1 MSISQFFELMQNKI
15 KKTNYDNSK
24 VLKPWGEEYNIYRN
38 KKKLAIT
45 YLKLKKGEST
55 SVHCHPKKKTGFLI
69 LSGIAEVQLGIY
81 KKNIFK
87 YKPMSILV
95 LRPGLFHRIKASRGG
110 DLYAL
115 EIETPYI
122 KRDLIRMEDN
132 YGRKN
137 NGYESLQ
144 KSIRLTDNDIIFDTP
159 TLKKSNKYLL
169 NNIKIEISY
178 FSNFKKFNSYD
189 DKSVS
194 IILDGN
200 IINNSNKTVITI
212 GEIVKSYTLKKLS
225 NFFKINKK
233 ILILRAFKN

>member
-1 MSISQFFELMQNKI
+1 MI
-15 KKTNYDNSK
+15 KKINYDNSK

-45 YLKLKKGEST
+45 YLKLTKGEST

-69 LSGIAEVQLGIY
+69 LSGTAEVQLGIY
-81 KKNIFK
+81 KKNIFN

-95 LRPGLFHRIKASRGG
+95 LRPGLFHRIKASNKA

-122 KRDLIRMEDN
+122 KTDLIRMEDN
-132 YGRKN
+132 YGRKK
-137 NGYESLQ
+137 NGYESLH
-144 KSIRLTDNDIIFDTP
+144 KSIRLTKNDITFNTP
-159 TLKKSNKYLL
+159 SLKKSNNYLL

-178 FSNFKKFNSYD
+178 FSNFKKFNSFD

-200 IINNSNKTVITI
+200 IINDKSKTVITI

-225 NFFKINKK
+225 NLFKINKK
-233 ILILRAFKN
+233 ILILKASKN